1 MKFLIRAL
9 LALFGIALTGAIAGG
24 VTAGTAWYFLS
35 PGLPSVE
42 HMQDVPLQ
50 VPLRIYSRDA
60 RLIAQLGEYRRIP
73 VRYSDLP
80 AVVVQAV
87 LAAEDD
93 RFFEHPGFDY
103 EGLMRAGSHLVLTG
117 SRTQGGSTITQ
128 QLARAYFLSP
138 ERTFV
143 RKAKELLLALQI
155 EQAFSK
161 EDILALYLNKI
172 FFGQRAYGIAAA
184 AEVYFGKPLEQ
195 LSIAEAATIAGI
207 PKAPSLLNPVSD
219 PVRAEERRAYVL
231 RRMLE
236 LDFIDDETY
245 QQALATPVE
254 SRLHVPTAELD
265 APYIAE
271 MVRAEMVTRFG
282 ADVTSRGYRVTTTI
296 DSRLQASADRALRTA
311 LLEYDRRHGYR
322 GASAHTEGPLPA
334 DDAGRQRLLDAYPV
348 HPDLYP
354 ALVTQLNA
362 DNSATLFVHDI
373 GQITVPWTSLKWRRY
388 VDDETVGLAQQ
399 SVPELLSAG
408 DVVYLLRTAN
418 RGWLLAQ
425 LPVVQGALVAL
436 DPLDGATVALSGGYD
451 FFASK
456 FNRAVQAKRQ
466 PGSSFKPF
474 VYSAALEHGF
484 TPATIVNDAPVVFEN
499 TGTDADEWRPQNNS
513 GEFYGPTRLREGLV
527 KSLNLVTIRVLLRTG
542 VTRAIRYI
550 SPFGLPDS
558 AMPPNPTM
566 ALGSGEATPRDMA
579 AGFAVFA
586 NGGYRV
592 EPYLI
597 DRIEDANGAVIHA
610 APARVVC
617 AGCTPRWFGP
627 NEPQPEAD
635 ADGAVA
641 APLPAGT
648 GPEIPAYLDAQEM
661 IAHAQT
667 WQPGPLEAPEFMSA
681 AGRAPRII
689 TAENAYLL
697 YDMMRDV
704 VRRGTA
710 VRARALGRDDIAGKT
725 GTSNDRR
732 DAWFSGFN
740 GQLVATAW
748 VGFDQERSLGSREEG
763 GRTALPMWMY
773 FMAEALQGVPEAPL
787 TRPAGIVTARISAQT
802 GQLASAGEPGSI
814 FELFR
819 ESDLESLEMAGS
831 AAAGRGLPAAP
842 AGNENEI
849 F

>member
-1 MKFLIRAL
+1 MKFLIRIL
-9 LALFGIALTGAIAGG
+9 LALLGIALTGVIAGG
-24 VTAGTAWYFLS
+24 VTTGTAWYFLS

-73 VRYSDLP
+73 VRYSEIP
-80 AVVVQAV
+80 TVVVQAV

-103 EGLMRAGSHLVLTG
+103 EGLMRAASHLVLTG

-172 FFGQRAYGIAAA
+172 FFGQRAYGVAAA
-184 AEVYFGKPLEQ
+184 AEVYFGKSLDE
-195 LSIAEAATIAGI
+195 LSVAEAATIAGI

-236 LDFIDDETY
+236 LEFIDGDEY

-254 SRLHVPTAELD
+254 SHLHVPVAELD

-271 MVRAEMVTRFG
+271 MVRAEMVNRFG
-282 ADVTSRGYRVTTTI
+282 TDITSRGYRVTTTI
-296 DSRLQASADRALRTA
+296 DSRLQSSADRALRTA

-322 GASAHTEGPLPA
+322 GATARLDGMLPA

-354 ALVTQLNA
+354 ALVTDLHP

-373 GQITVPWTSLKWRRY
+373 GLVTVPWTNLKWRLY
-388 VDDETVGLAQQ
+388 VSDESVGPAQK
-399 SVPELLSAG
+399 SVAEILSTG
-408 DVVYLLRTAN
+408 DVVYLLRTVS

-436 DPLDGATVALSGGYD
+436 DPMDGATVALSGGYD

-474 VYSAALEHGF
+474 VYSAALDNGF

-499 TGTDADEWRPQNNS
+499 TGTDADQWRPQNNS
-513 GEFYGPTRLREGLV
+513 GQFYGPTRLREGLV
-527 KSLNLVTIRVLLRTG
+527 KSLNLVTIRVLLSTG
-542 VTRAIRYI
+542 VARAINYI
-550 SPFGLPDS
+550 RPFGLPDS

-579 AGFAVFA
+579 AGFAAFA

-597 DRIEDANGAVIHA
+597 ERIEDAYGTVVFE
-610 APARVVC
+610 APARMVC
-617 AGCTPRWFGP
+617 TDCTPRWFGP
-627 NEPQPEAD
+627 NEPAEVGTTAD
-635 ADGAVA
+635 
-641 APLPAGT
+641 PATLWNRT
-648 GPEIPAYLDAQEM
+648 GPEIPAYLDAEEM
-661 IAHAQT
+661 IAHAGT
-667 WQPGPLEAPEFMSA
+667 WHPSAIEAPEFMSA
-681 AGRAPRII
+681 TGTAPRII
-689 TAENAYLL
+689 TAENAYLV

-704 VRRGTA
+704 IRRGTG

-740 GQLVATAW
+740 GRLVATAW
-748 VGFDQERSLGSREEG
+748 VGFDQERSLGPREEG
-763 GRTALPMWMY
+763 GRTALPMWLY
-773 FMAEALQGVPEAPL
+773 FMADALHGVAETPVP
-787 TRPAGIVTARISAQT
+787 RPPGIVTARISADS
-802 GQLASAGEPGSI
+802 GMLASSGEPGSM

-819 ESDLESLEMAGS
+819 ESDLEALESARSMATGP
-831 AAAGRGLPAAP
+831 GQRIAP
-842 AGNENEI
+842 GGNENEI

>member
-1 MKFLIRAL
+1 MAL
-9 LALFGIALTGAIAGG
+9 LGIALTGAIAGG

-73 VRYSDLP
+73 VRYSDIP

-184 AEVYFGKPLEQ
+184 AEVYFGKSLDQ
-195 LSIAEAATIAGI
+195 LSVAEAATIAGI

-236 LDFIDDETY
+236 LEFIDAEAY

-254 SRLHVPTAELD
+254 SDLHVPTAELD

-271 MVRAEMVTRFG
+271 MVRAEMVARFG
-282 ADVTSRGYRVTTTI
+282 TDITSRGYRVTTTI

-322 GASAHTEGPLPA
+322 GAAAHADEPLPS
-334 DDAGRQRLLDAYPV
+334 DIAGQQRLLDAYPV

-354 ALVTQLNA
+354 ALVTRLNA

-373 GQITVPWTSLKWRRY
+373 GEITVPWANLKWRRY
-388 VDDETVGLAQQ
+388 VDDETVGPAQQ
-399 SVPELLSAG
+399 SAVELLSAG
-408 DVVYLLRTAN
+408 DIVYLLRTLS

-542 VTRAIRYI
+542 VARAIKYI

-558 AMPPNPTM
+558 VMPPNPTM

-586 NGGYRV
+586 NGGHRI

-597 DRIEDANGAVIHA
+597 ERIEDANGAVIFS

-617 AGCTPRWFGP
+617 ANCTPRWFGP
-627 NEPQPEAD
+627 NEPQPEA
-635 ADGAVA
+635 
-641 APLPAGT
+641 LPDNENPASPPVRT

-667 WQPGPLEAPEFMSA
+667 WRPGALEAPGFMSA
-681 AGRAPRII
+681 AAQAPRII

-704 VRRGTA
+704 IRRGTG

-773 FMAEALQGVPEAPL
+773 FMADALRGVPESPL
-787 TRPAGIVTARISAQT
+787 TRPAGIVTARISAET

-819 ESDLESLEMAGS
+819 ESDLETLEMASS
-831 AAAGRGLPAAP
+831 AATGRGLLAAP

>member
-1 MKFLIRAL
+1 MKFLIRVL
-9 LALFGIALTGAIAGG
+9 LALLGIVLTGAIAGG

-73 VRYSDLP
+73 VRYSEIP

-103 EGLMRAGSHLVLTG
+103 EGLMRAGSHLILTG

-143 RKAKELLLALQI
+143 RKAKELLLALKI

-161 EDILALYLNKI
+161 EEILALYLNKI

-184 AEVYFGKPLEQ
+184 AEVYFGKSLDQ
-195 LSIAEAATIAGI
+195 LSVAEAATIAGI

-219 PVRAEERRAYVL
+219 PVRAGERRAYVL

-236 LDFIDDETY
+236 LEFIDEVAY
-245 QQALATPVE
+245 RQALATPVE
-254 SRLHVPTAELD
+254 SQLHVPAAELD

-282 ADVTSRGYRVTTTI
+282 PDITSRGYRVTTTI
-296 DSRLQASADRALRTA
+296 DSRLQNSADRALRTA

-322 GASAHTEGPLPA
+322 GAIAHVDGALPT
-334 DDAGRQRLLDAYPV
+334 DDAGRQQLLDAYPM

-354 ALVTQLNA
+354 ALVTRLQS
-362 DNSATLFVHDI
+362 DNSATLYIHDMGLVTI
-373 GQITVPWTSLKWRRY
+373 PWTSLKWRRY
-388 VDDETVGLAQQ
+388 VDDANVGPAGQ
-399 SVPELLSAG
+399 SVGEIVSAG
-408 DVVYLLRTAN
+408 DIVYLLRTIS

-425 LPVVQGALVAL
+425 LPEVQGALVAL
-436 DPLDGATVALSGGYD
+436 DPLDGATVALAGGYD

-474 VYSAALEHGF
+474 VYSAALESGF

-513 GEFYGPTRLREGLV
+513 GQFYGPTRLREGLV
-527 KSLNLVTIRVLLRTG
+527 KSLNLVTIRVLLSVG
-542 VTRAIRYI
+542 VARAINYI
-550 SPFGLPDS
+550 RPFGLPDS

-592 EPYLI
+592 EPYLVE
-597 DRIEDANGAVIHA
+597 RIEDAYGTVIFQ
-610 APARVVC
+610 APTRVVC
-617 AGCTPRWFGP
+617 ASCAPRWFGP
-627 NEPQPEAD
+627 NEPQLEPGGD
-635 ADGAVA
+635 AIPA
-641 APLPAGT
+641 ATRT
-648 GPEIPAYLDAQEM
+648 GPEIPAYLDAEEM
-661 IAHAQT
+661 IAHAGT
-667 WQPGPLEAPEFMSA
+667 WRPTAIEAPDFMSA
-681 AGRAPRII
+681 ARRAPRII
-689 TAENAYLL
+689 TAENAYLV

-704 VRRGTA
+704 IRRGTG
-710 VRARALGRDDIAGKT
+710 VRARALGREDIAGKT

-740 GQLVATAW
+740 GQLVTTAW
-748 VGFDQERSLGSREEG
+748 VGFDQERSLGPREEG
-763 GRTALPMWMY
+763 GRTALPMWLY
-773 FMAEALQGVPEAPL
+773 FMADALQGVPETPL
-787 TRPAGIVTARISAQT
+787 QRPPGIVTARISAET
-802 GQLASAGEPGSI
+802 GMPASSGEPGSM

-819 ESDLESLEMAGS
+819 ESDLEILNGASSLAT
-831 AAAGRGLPAAP
+831 GRGQQAAP